1 MITQIIGSPI
11 DIDQQVKS
19 HEPNATGYMTIR
31 KITKNPGP
39 LIKLLIDIF
48 GISSKP
54 DEKALR
60 KLSTK
65 SIDEDLRF
73 RRQTTGII
81 SSYNF
86 CKEQFEKTIQKINFK
101 IFLF

>member
-19 HEPNATGYMTIR
+19 HEPNATGYIT
-31 KITKNPGP
+31 ITKNPGP

-48 GISSKP
+48 GISSTP
-54 DEKALR
+54 DEKTLR
-60 KLSTK
+60 KLPAK

-73 RRQTTGII
+73 KRQTTGII
-81 SSYNF
+81 PSYNF
-86 CKEQFEKTIQKINFK
+86 CKELLKNHSKTIFK

>member
-11 DIDQQVKS
+11 NIDQQVKS
-19 HEPNATGYMTIR
+19 HEPNATGYIT
-31 KITKNPGP
+31 ITKNPGP

-86 CKEQFEKTIQKINFK
+86 
-101 IFLF
+101 L

>member
-1 MITQIIGSPI
+1 MIFNMKCSIFLVIFMITQIIAFPN

-19 HEPNATGYMTIR
+19 HESNATG
-31 KITKNPGP
+31 
-39 LIKLLIDIF
+39 
-48 GISSKP
+48 ISSTA

-60 KLSTK
+60 NLPPKF
-65 SIDEDLRF
+65 IDEKLRF

-86 CKEQFEKTIQKINFK
+86 CKEQLKKPFK
-101 IFLF
+101 KNQF

>member
-1 MITQIIGSPI
+1 MFTQTIGFPI

-19 HEPNATGYMTIR
+19 HESNATGYIT
-31 KITKNPGP
+31 ITKNPGP

-48 GISSKP
+48 GISSTT

-60 KLSTK
+60 KLPAK
-65 SIDEDLRF
+65 PIDEKLRF

-86 CKEQFEKTIQKINFK
+86 CKEQLKKPFK
-101 IFLF
+101 NQF

>member
-1 MITQIIGSPI
+1 MITQIIALQN

-19 HEPNATGYMTIR
+19 HESNATG
-31 KITKNPGP
+31 
-39 LIKLLIDIF
+39 
-48 GISSKP
+48 ISSTA

-60 KLSTK
+60 NLPPKF
-65 SIDEDLRF
+65 IDEKLRF

-86 CKEQFEKTIQKINFK
+86 CKEQLKKPFK
-101 IFLF
+101 KNQF